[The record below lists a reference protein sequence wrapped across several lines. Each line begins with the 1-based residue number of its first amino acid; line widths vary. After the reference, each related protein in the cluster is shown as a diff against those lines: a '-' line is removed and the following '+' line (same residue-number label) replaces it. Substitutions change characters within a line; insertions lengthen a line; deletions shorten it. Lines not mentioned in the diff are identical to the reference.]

1 MQTNTEGEAVQ
12 ANLKV
17 RDETDDYTTK
27 SFLFNL
33 YINIGILSGSLIIF
47 VFYRWFRGD
56 LKTLGKLLN
65 LIYINYQVTNFRV
78 IQERG
83 MYLRD

>member
-1 MQTNTEGEAVQ
+1 MQSNTEGEAVQ

-65 LIYINYQVTNFRV
+65 LSKIYYQVTNFRV

>member
-1 MQTNTEGEAVQ
+1 MQSNSEGEAVS
-12 ANLKV
+12 ASLKV